1 MSKELSDQN
10 CDRYGKPLTYIE
22 GERFREKGEE
32 WLCPACE
39 MERTLDNPTI
49 KRSTTPDK
57 KKEIE
62 TLATREAKKVNR
74 RRQKQK
80 EPHHTEN
87 MFWLTDAAST
97 KEAKKAARIFGLES
111 NEKQVA
117 AILKMLKRNF
127 SKCPACGG
135 FQPELQLIYNDTAYS
150 FTCVRIRNKDKVIET
165 DYNKLAE
172 WLLAQGYGVEFCDKL
187 KAIVKA
193 IGILKKP

>member
-1 MSKELSDQN
+1 MSKELSGQN
-10 CDRYGKPLTYIE
+10 CDRSGKPLTYLE
-22 GERFREKGEE
+22 GDRFGEKGEE
-32 WLCPACE
+32 GLCSACE
-39 MERTLDNPTI
+39 MERTLDNPTT
-49 KRSTTPDK
+49 KRSIAPDK

-62 TLATREAKKVNR
+62 TSATRERKKVNTR
-74 RRQKQK
+74 RRKQK

-97 KEAKKAARIFGLES
+97 KESKKAARIFGLES

-117 AILKMLKRNF
+117 AILRMLKRNF
-127 SKCPACGG
+127 SRCPACGG

-172 WLLAQGYGVEFCDKL
+172 WLLAQDYGVEFCDKL
-187 KAIVKA
+187 RAIVEA
-193 IGILKKP
+193 IGILKMP